1 MANSVS
7 SAVHLTFR
15 GATLQT
21 MNKWFLL
28 LGLSVLTLT
37 GCVQNVIR
45 SPQFEM
51 REAGLLKLN
60 PPGLNG
66 VAPEAVIRVTLDARN
81 PNPFELNL
89 EELRFDL
96 FLDGAKLAAGIGSKL
111 QLKAGGV
118 PSSFFVDVE
127 IPISTNTLQSLG
139 KIVAGSSVQYRLD
152 GSFKVD
158 AGPLGKPGFGPYTL
172 AQGRYQSP
180 SIASQPPSFA
190 WRSDLTR
197 LTLGVGGAVL
207 DLAFE
212 VTNPSAVG
220 YRLVA
225 PLNLLVGGQVLA
237 KAEAGG
243 VVPARGK
250 GILSTRFQ
258 LDPLAAGR
266 AIIGGRFDFQVSG
279 TPSLEVPGL
288 QSYSFPLS
296 VLFGGS
302 ATR

>member
-1 MANSVS
+1 
-7 SAVHLTFR
+7 
-15 GATLQT
+15 
-21 MNKWFLL
+21 
-28 LGLSVLTLT
+28 VLTKSRGSGFTLRLMKKLVVLMGLIGVLLS
-37 GCVQNVIR
+37 GCVQNIVR

-81 PNPFELNL
+81 PNPFDLSL

-96 FLDGAKLAAGIGSKL
+96 YLDGAKLAAGIGSNL
-111 QLKAGGV
+111 AMKANGT
-118 PSSFFVDVE
+118 PSRFYVDVE
-127 IPISTNTLQSLG
+127 IPLSVSSLKSLG
-139 KIVAGSSVQYRLD
+139 RIVAGSSVEYRLD
-152 GSFKVD
+152 GGFRVD
-158 AGPLGKPGFGPYTL
+158 AGPLGKPRFGPYTL

-197 LTLGVGGAVL
+197 LTVGAGGAVL

-212 VTNPSAVG
+212 VTNPSPIG

-225 PLNLLVGGQVLA
+225 PLNLLVGGQILA

-243 VVPARGK
+243 VVPAKGK

-266 AIIGGRFDFQVSG
+266 AFIGGRFDFQVSG
-279 TPSLEVPGL
+279 TPTLEVPGL
-288 QSYSFPLS
+288 QNYSFPLS